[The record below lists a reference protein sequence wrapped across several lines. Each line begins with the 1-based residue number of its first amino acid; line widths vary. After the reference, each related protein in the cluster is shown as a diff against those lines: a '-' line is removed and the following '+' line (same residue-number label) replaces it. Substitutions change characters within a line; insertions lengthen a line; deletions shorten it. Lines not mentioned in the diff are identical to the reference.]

1 MRIKK
6 QDTVANSINKMNS
19 KGLVRD
25 VDVDDFISGQL
36 KGKFIE
42 RGDRVRH
49 CHQCREPIPT
59 SDAHVA
65 FYHKGQWGPTRE
77 NMCMFCIDTLSQLLK
92 RRVPWRK
99 RLKKR
104 ILDRV
109 MNAL

>member
-1 MRIKK
+1 MKK
-6 QDTVANSINKMNS
+6 DTVAKSISRMNS
-19 KGLVRD
+19 RGLVRD

-65 FYHKGQWGPTRE
+65 FYHKGQWGATRE
-77 NMCMFCIDTLSQLLK
+77 NMCMFCIDILSQLLK

-109 MNAL
+109 MRAL

>member
-1 MRIKK
+1 MKK
-6 QDTVANSINKMNS
+6 ETVSNSISKMNA

-25 VDVDDFISGQL
+25 VHVDDFILGQL

-49 CHQCREPIPT
+49 CHQCREPIPP
-59 SDAHVA
+59 SDAHIA
-65 FYHKGQWGPTRE
+65 FYHRTNYGRTRE
-77 NMCMFCIDTLSQLLK
+77 NLCMFCIDILSQLLK

-109 MNAL
+109 LNAL

>member
-1 MRIKK
+1 MKK
-6 QDTVANSINKMNS
+6 DTVS
-19 KGLVRD
+19 KSLSKLKSRGYAKD
-25 VDVDDFISGQL
+25 VDCDDFIVGQL

-49 CHQCREPIPT
+49 CHQCREPIPP

-65 FYHKGQWGPTRE
+65 FYHRSNYGPTRE
-77 NMCMFCIDTLSQLLK
+77 NMCMFCIDILSQLLK

>member
-1 MRIKK
+1 MKK
-6 QDTVANSINKMNS
+6 DTIATAISKMNR
-19 KGLVRD
+19 KGLVKD
-25 VDVDDFISGQL
+25 VDADDFISGQL

-42 RGDRVRH
+42 RGDRLRH

-65 FYHKGQWGPTRE
+65 FYHRSNYGQTRE
-77 NMCMFCIDTLSQLLK
+77 NMCMFCIDILSQLLK

-109 MNAL
+109 FNAL

>member
-1 MRIKK
+1 MKK
-6 QDTVANSINKMNS
+6 DTVANSISKMNT
-19 KGLVRD
+19 KGLVKD
-25 VDVDDFISGQL
+25 VNVDDFISGQL

-49 CHQCREPIPT
+49 CHQCREPIPP

-65 FYHKGQWGPTRE
+65 FYHRSNYGQTRE
-77 NMCMFCIDTLSQLLK
+77 NMCMFCIDILSQLLK

>member
-1 MRIKK
+1 MKK
-6 QDTVANSINKMNS
+6 DTVAKSISKMNT
-19 KGLVRD
+19 KGLVKD
-25 VDVDDFISGQL
+25 VHVDDFISGQL

-42 RGDRVRH
+42 RGDRIRH

>member
-1 MRIKK
+1 MKK
-6 QDTVANSINKMNS
+6 DTVTNSIS
-19 KGLVRD
+19 KIKSHGIAKD
-25 VDVDDFISGQL
+25 INVDDFISGQL

-49 CHQCREPIPT
+49 CHQCREPIPP

-65 FYHKGQWGPTRE
+65 FYHKSNFGQTRE
-77 NMCMFCIDTLSQLLK
+77 NMCMFCIDILSQLLK

-109 MNAL
+109 LNAL